1 MMTLYLL
8 AFAVGFQATPWII
21 NSEIYPIHLAGT
33 ATGIAAATHW
43 IFSFLVSS
51 MFLTVV
57 ESDTGKVLCFLV
69 FALFA
74 LGLTIFVYYMLP
86 ETAGNKISENVRN
99 IIGEDIQ
106 ITDDFEAAK
115 VNKEG
120 NDRLDYLRPASLKD
134 VTIQ

>member
-1 MMTLYLL
+1 MVFTRLL
-8 AFAVGFQATPWII
+8 VEGGHNRVFLS

-33 ATGIAAATHW
+33 AEGIAAACHW

-57 ESDTGKVLCFLV
+57 ESDAGKVFCFLV

-86 ETAGNKISENVRN
+86 ETAGKKISENVSN
-99 IIGEDIQ
+99 IIGEGAQ
-106 ITDDFEAAK
+106 ITEDFGTAND
-115 VNKEG
+115 NKEK
-120 NDRLDYLRPASLKD
+120 NDRVDLLRPASLKD